1 MARARIFRP
10 ARTAMQ
16 QGRAKTKA
24 WVLEFEPAKALRPD
38 NLMGWAGGGDTN
50 RQVRLTRSPTAKS
63 TASPMTLRRNTT
75 AWSNQRATPIISNGT
90 ASPDLGGLRMPQPW

>member
-16 QGRAKTKA
+16 QGQAKTKA

-38 NLMGWAGGGDTN
+38 TLMGWAGGGDTN
-50 RQVRLTRSPTAKS
+50 RQVRLRFASQADAAAYCEKHGIAFDVSAEHDRVVKPKS
-63 TASPMTLRRNTT
+63 YADNFKWDRI
-75 AWSNQRATPIISNGT
+75 A
-90 ASPDLGGLRMPQPW
+90 